1 MLLAQVEGFLEI
13 VRRRNLSR
21 AAEALHVTQPALT
34 ARLHALE
41 VELGARLFERSRR
54 GMELTEAGR
63 ALLPYAERAVE
74 ALDGGRSLIGELV
87 RGTTGQL
94 SIGTAPAVGTYALPP
109 LLARY
114 VERFPDVRLLV
125 RTGHSEEIIE
135 LVADGEIDVG
145 LIRHLHHPGVDTQT
159 LYEDELLL
167 VVPPSHRFATSA
179 SITVEQM
186 AEATLILFDRT
197 SSYYDQTNSMFRAAG
212 VAPRGVLEL
221 DNIDAAKQMV
231 KHGLG
236 VALLPVTAVAGEL
249 ARGTLRAIAIA
260 GVGPIRRRIVSVR
273 RKGSGQPTF
282 ALRGFLEILDQ
293 IDEILPW
300 RGE

>member
-13 VRRRNLSR
+13 VRRQNLSR

-63 ALLPYAERAVE
+63 ALLPYAERAIE

-94 SIGTAPAVGTYALPP
+94 SIGTAPAVGTYVLPR

-114 VERFPDVRLLV
+114 VEHFPDVRLLV

-145 LIRHLHHPGVDTQT
+145 LIRHLHHPGVVTQT

-186 AEATLILFDRT
+186 ADATLILFDRA

-249 ARGTLRAIAIA
+249 TLGTLRAIAIA

-282 ALRGFLEILDQ
+282 ALRGFLELLHQ
-293 IDEILPW
+293 IDEILPS
-300 RGE
+300 RGA